1 MKKWIPKFIRKNVD
15 YKARQMVTAAD
26 YNAILNLLIAQG
38 DYNSEWLQ
46 WLSGEG
52 LAAFFKDLNGED
64 IKNMV
69 VQAAAEQLAGLAAV
83 SANKTSA
90 YLNNPTFTFLD
101 DSATDT
107 AITVFKRILDENSIV
122 GNVSCYAGL
131 AEIGEPYTH
140 LTDLQAAQV
149 DGYAVVNHGYNT
161 EPITDSEEDMDMSLL
176 YSFEYMQ
183 ANGLHTGNTI
193 FVYCNEE
200 EPAITIKEQV
210 KHYHKCAIGKTIG
223 VNDSDSYSA
232 DWLAVI
238 PVNSGKDVIT
248 NAIEDAI
255 KHNRWCVFTCDSSS
269 SDFDEELLLFAIE
282 EVKAHPEAIITTIPT
297 AFEEV
302 EHTINNKI
310 KALNTKVYE
319 LEQAIIALQK
329 MLEGYRKITHGY
341 LGDAFPENANEGDI
355 HIVYGYDSYNE

>member
-90 YLNNPTFTFLD
+90 YLNNPIFTFLD
-101 DSATDT
+101 ESATSSS
-107 AITVFKRILDENSIV
+107 ITVFKRLLDECSMV
-122 GNVSCYAGL
+122 GNLSCYAGL
-131 AEIGEPYTH
+131 VDMGEPYVY

-149 DGYAVVNHGYNT
+149 DGFAVVNHGYNL
-161 EPITDSEEDMDMSLL
+161 EPVLEDEDNMELALL
-176 YSFEYMQ
+176 WGHEYMQ
-183 ANGLHTGNTI
+183 ENELHTGYNT
-193 FVYCNEE
+193 FVYTNTE
-200 EPAITIKEQV
+200 EPSSVIKEMV
-210 KHYHKCAIGKTIG
+210 KHYHTHAIGKSVG
-223 VNDSDSYSA
+223 VNDSDSCSS
-232 DWLAVI
+232 DWLSVVPI
-238 PVNSGKDVIT
+238 RGGLEDIT
-248 NAIEDAI
+248 YAIEDAL
-255 KHNRWCVFTCDSSS
+255 KHNRWCIFTCDSSS

-355 HIVYGYDSYNE
+355 HIVYSYDSYNE